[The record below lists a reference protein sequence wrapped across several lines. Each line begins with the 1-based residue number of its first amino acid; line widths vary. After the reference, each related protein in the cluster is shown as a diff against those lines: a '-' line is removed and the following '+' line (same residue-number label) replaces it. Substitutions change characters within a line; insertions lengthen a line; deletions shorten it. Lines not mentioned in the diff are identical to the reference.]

1 MQEPS
6 YGLYSVR
13 EISQERQT
21 FKPTE
26 EALLQ
31 KFEHSS
37 VVRQL
42 LLVRFRQLLLA
53 RGAFAVL
60 EAEMVGPE
68 DAGVSYLS
76 QGIRFRRCYIHWSEA
91 EVEVEDVLF
100 QYRGHRIN

>member
-42 LLVRFRQLLLA
+42 LLA
-53 RGAFAVL
+53 RGVFAVL